1 MNIKSAEFL
10 ASAVK
15 PSQYPPPGR
24 PEIAFAGRS
33 NVGKSSLI
41 NALLGR
47 KNLVKTGSMPG
58 RTQTINFFLINDS
71 FYFVDLPGYGYAK
84 VPMAVRKTWGPMVE
98 RYLKTRRAGEPSGS
112 KDSQGL
118 CAVVVILDIRRV
130 PNQGD
135 HDLLAWLSHDKIP
148 ALVVLTKADKLKKN
162 RQDKQR
168 NSIARELSTDPS
180 FLTLFSATTGLGKQ
194 QLWKAVENVLQG
206 PID

>member
-1 MNIKSAEFL
+1 MNIKSAEFIT
-10 ASAVK
+10 SAVK
-15 PSQYPPPGR
+15 PSQYPLPAR

-47 KNLVKTGSMPG
+47 KNLVKTGSTPG
-58 RTQTINFFLINDS
+58 RTNTINFFLINDS

-84 VPMAVRKTWGPMVE
+84 VPRAVRKTWGPMVE
-98 RYLKTRRAGEPSGS
+98 RYLKTRRAGEPSGPEA
-112 KDSQGL
+112 SQGL
-118 CAVVVILDIRRV
+118 CAVVVILDIRRL

-135 HDLLAWLSHDKIP
+135 HDLLAWLTHYEIP

-162 RQDKQR
+162 KQDTQR

-180 FLTLFSATTGLGKQ
+180 FLPLFSATTGVGKQ
-194 QLWKAVENVLQG
+194 QLWRAVENVLQG